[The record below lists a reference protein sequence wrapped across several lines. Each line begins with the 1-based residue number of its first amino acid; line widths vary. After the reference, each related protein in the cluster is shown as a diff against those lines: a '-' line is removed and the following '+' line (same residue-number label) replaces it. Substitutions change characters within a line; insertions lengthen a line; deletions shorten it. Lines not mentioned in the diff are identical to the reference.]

1 MQRRRTTRSDTPTPL
16 LAEPSL
22 AGLVDRAR
30 LLDALD
36 AVLREALPAALASQ
50 VRLANVKGQRLV
62 FLASSSTVAARL
74 RLLADVL
81 YQAARD
87 RTGQTFAHLAIKVAR
102 LPARPRG
109 EQSQNPLSHAAAK
122 HLTAA
127 ADAVTDPEL
136 SELMRRLASLAE

>member
-1 MQRRRTTRSDTPTPL
+1 MQRRKKTHTDGPVPL
-16 LAEPSL
+16 LADPAL
-22 AGLVDRAR
+22 LGLVDRAR

-36 AVLREALPAALASQ
+36 AVLREALPETIANQ
-50 VRLANVKGQRLV
+50 CRLANVKGKRLV

-81 YQAARD
+81 YQAART
-87 RTGQTFAHLAIKVAR
+87 RAGQTYTHLTIKVAR
-102 LPARPRG
+102 LPARPQG
-109 EQSQNPLSHAAAK
+109 DQSQNPLSHAAAK

-136 SELMRRLASLAE
+136 ADLLRRLASLA